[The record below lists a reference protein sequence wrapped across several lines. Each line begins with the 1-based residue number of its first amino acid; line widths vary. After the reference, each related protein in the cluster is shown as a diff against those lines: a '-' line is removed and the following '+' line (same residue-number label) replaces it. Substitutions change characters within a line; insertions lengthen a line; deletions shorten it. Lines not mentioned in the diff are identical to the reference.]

1 MTSIHITTIRVICVR
16 VCKRATLNNRKHS
29 FVYYSSTFRWMLLE
43 QLVRSD
49 SSIFLDDHSALH
61 FWRINISSTIPR
73 TLMVFLL
80 RPLSLTHVL
89 TSDYSVSPLHSTQ
102 EVHARM
108 IIFWNSTPAPHHN
121 LPDLPVYRTST
132 TM

>member
-29 FVYYSSTFRWMLLE
+29 FVYYSSTFRWMLRE

-49 SSIFLDDHSALH
+49 SSIFLYHSALH
-61 FWRINISSTIPR
+61 FWKINISSTIPR